1 MMYLELDETQLTKR
15 GALWTAREIEQQ
27 PRSWLRTQEMLG
39 KRAGE
44 IEAFLKPLLVR
55 PDLRVILTGAGSS
68 AYIGQCLAP
77 WLLRTINIRVEAIA
91 TTELVSAPRDYLQQ
105 HVPTLL
111 VSFGRSGNSPE
122 SVAAMKLAQAA
133 LDECHQLVFTCNPQ
147 GQLYKYCNELPN
159 ALAILLPEET
169 HDRSFAMTSSFSGML
184 YAALAV
190 FGGIQAPQLSI
201 AGDAVIEKFNSSLR
215 ALASRQHARVVYL
228 GSGAL
233 LGLANEAALKVLE
246 LTDGAAA
253 AVAHSSL
260 GLRHG
265 PKTFINRD
273 TLAVMFM
280 SNDPLTRRYDLD
292 LLSELRRDRVAASV
306 LAISSREDAA
316 TQEGE
321 HLLIPGMSAAA
332 DVEQMLPYV
341 VCAQLY
347 AFHRSLAM
355 NNSPD
360 NPNAQG
366 IVSRVVQ
373 GVTIHNL

>member
-1 MMYLELDETQLTKR
+1 
-15 GALWTAREIEQQ
+15 
-27 PRSWLRTQEMLG
+27 
-39 KRAGE
+39 
-44 IEAFLKPLLVR
+44 
-55 PDLRVILTGAGSS
+55 
-68 AYIGQCLAP
+68 
-77 WLLRTINIRVEAIA
+77 
-91 TTELVSAPRDYLQQ
+91 
-105 HVPTLL
+105 
-111 VSFGRSGNSPE
+111 
-122 SVAAMKLAQAA
+122 MKLAQQGVN
-133 LDECHQLVFTCNPQ
+133 ECYQLVFTCNPQ
-147 GQLYKYCNELPN
+147 GQLHTFCAELPN
-159 ALAILLPEET
+159 ALAVLLPEET
-169 HDRSFAMTSSFSGML
+169 HDRSFAMTSSFSCML

-190 FGGIQAPQLSI
+190 FGGIEAPRLSV
-201 AGDAVIEKFNSSLR
+201 AGDAVIENFNASLR

-228 GSGAL
+228 GSSAL

-246 LTDGAAA
+246 LTDGATA
-253 AVAHSSL
+253 AVAHSPL

-273 TLAVMFM
+273 TLVMMFL

-292 LLSELRRDRVAASV
+292 LLREVRKDRVAAGV
-306 LAISSREDAA
+306 LAISSREDEA
-316 TQEGE
+316 TREGE
-321 HLLIPGMSAAA
+321 HLLIPNMSSAL

-366 IVSRVVQ
+366 VVSRVVQ